1 CEVPHAAGRHPE
13 GMKRGR
19 AGARIPLA
27 LGGGVPRLSRHC
39 CLARAAKFSPGRR
52 HAPEVVTT
60 STQGRLFSPWPPLVA
75 PRAPRPRQHRPP
87 PARGRGALLSLPR
100 IYFQGSVANLML
112 GRFVEG
118 RDEGPAL
125 RRLAFLDRVLL
136 DVLDR
141 AADVVLGVQE
151 HLPEIL

>member
-1 CEVPHAAGRHPE
+1 

-75 PRAPRPRQHRPP
+75 PRAPRPGQHRPP
-87 PARGRGALLSLPR
+87 PARGRGALLPLPR
-100 IYFQGSVANLML
+100 IYFQGSVAK
-112 GRFVEG
+112 R
-118 RDEGPAL
+118 RRQTASPTAAL
-125 RRLAFLDRVLL
+125 KISRLRECLFTNRRPFS
-136 DVLDR
+136 
-141 AADVVLGVQE
+141 
-151 HLPEIL
+151 